1 MNTVIFLTK
10 SNKDDM
16 ARSIQLLAERQT
28 AKVNGALIISHQS
41 VISSKEAQ
49 RIARP
54 LIDVFATTSS
64 IKSSGNFSL
73 SHDAQVAAMFARFAM
88 LAYSRFPGAW
98 LIIDEACAPTA
109 DNWAQAILRLHG
121 GRGGKS
127 CGLAEQD
134 GKTLI
139 TKGPIT
145 LQLPAQ
151 MMKMFRFSTNESW
164 RSRGRYLL
172 MGNGFQRL
180 DEKEALF
187 CKLEEAENDEEPRAF
202 EVGGKFAKPEDLASS
217 ESQISPELV
226 GAEGSSEAPDER
238 LMLSNQIEQ
247 ATGKRPHHFTG
258 IDKLRQM
265 AQQLEQ
271 PAQA

>member
-1 MNTVIFLTK
+1 
-10 SNKDDM
+10 M

-41 VISSKEAQ
+41 AISPKEAQ

-54 LIDVFATTSS
+54 LIDVFATTSA
-64 IKSSGNFSL
+64 IKSSTNFSL
-73 SHDAQVAAMFARFAM
+73 SHDAQIAAMFARFAM

-98 LIIDEACAPTA
+98 LIIDEACAPTT

-121 GRGGKS
+121 SRGGKS

-134 GKTLI
+134 GKTLL

-145 LQLPAQ
+145 LQLSAQ

-180 DEKEALF
+180 HDKEAVF
-187 CKLEEAENDEEPRAF
+187 CKLDEAENDGKLRAF
-202 EVGGKFAKPEDLASS
+202 AVDGQWVKPEDLSPS
-217 ESQISPELV
+217 EPKINPEWV
-226 GAEGSSEAPDER
+226 DAEGSPEAPDER
-238 LMLSNQIEQ
+238 LMLSHQIEQ

>member
-10 SNKDDM
+10 SNKADM

-41 VISSKEAQ
+41 VISAKEAQ

-98 LIIDEACAPTA
+98 LVIDEPSVPLV

-121 GRGGKS
+121 SRGGKS

-134 GKTLI
+134 GKTFL
-139 TKGPIT
+139 TRGPIT
-145 LQLPAQ
+145 LQLSAQ

-172 MGNGFQRL
+172 MGNGFSRL
-180 DEKEALF
+180 EEKEALF
-187 CKLEEAENDEEPRAF
+187 RRLDEALPEEQKTSISEHGEDEF
-202 EVGGKFAKPEDLASS
+202 EKDQL
-217 ESQISPELV
+217 ISF
-226 GAEGSSEAPDER
+226 
-238 LMLSNQIEQ
+238 IEK

>member
-10 SNKDDM
+10 SNKADM

-41 VISSKEAQ
+41 VISAKEAQ

-73 SHDAQVAAMFARFAM
+73 SHDAQLAAMFARFAM

-98 LIIDEACAPTA
+98 LVIDEPSVPLV
-109 DNWAQAILRLHG
+109 DNWAQAVLRLHG
-121 GRGGKS
+121 SRGGKS

-134 GKTLI
+134 GKTFL
-139 TKGPIT
+139 TRGPIT
-145 LQLPAQ
+145 LQLSAQ

-172 MGNGFQRL
+172 MGNGFSRL
-180 DEKEALF
+180 EEKEALF
-187 CKLEEAENDEEPRAF
+187 RRLDETAEAAPEGFVFTNPIQKHPAVMIDGNWVKLS
-202 EVGGKFAKPEDLASS
+202 DLTPDQERDLYSS
-217 ESQISPELV
+217 
-226 GAEGSSEAPDER
+226 A
-238 LMLSNQIEQ
+238 IEK

-258 IDKLRQM
+258 IDKLREM